1 MAVKA
6 RRKSGDGKRRIP
18 RAKYVFITGGVVSSL
33 GKGITA
39 SSLALLLKNRG
50 YRVATLKCDPYLNV
64 DPGTMNPFQHGEVYV
79 TDDGAETD
87 LDLGHYERFT
97 DTSMSRLNSVT
108 SGQIYEQVIQHER
121 DGDYLGGTV
130 QVIPHV
136 TNEIIERICQ
146 LAESEE
152 KPQVIITEV
161 GGTVGDIESLPF
173 LEAFRQFSLRTGPRN
188 SLFIHVTLL
197 PYIAAADELKT
208 KPTQHSVNRLREIG
222 LQPSVIVCR
231 SEKAVPRD
239 LREKIGLFCNVSPKD
254 VFAARDA
261 ETIYE
266 VPLLLEKE
274 GLAKSVIEKLGLKD
288 REPDMAGW
296 ANRVERIKKPADTVK
311 IAVVGKYVGLQD
323 AYKSIGEAFVHAGS
337 ELDTRVQT
345 TWIEAEDLEDKG
357 PEEVLRNYDGLLI
370 PGGFGS
376 RGTEGKIDA
385 VRYAREQGV
394 PFFGICFGLQ
404 MAVIEYARNVAG
416 IKNAS
421 SSEFGRSRNAVVD
434 LMPTQRGVLKKGG
447 TMRLGSWA
455 CHLKKGT
462 KALKAYGT
470 DLVHERHRHRYEFN
484 NKYKARMEKA
494 GMVFS
499 GVNPDEDLVE
509 MIELPDHPWFV
520 GCQFHPEL
528 KSRLAK
534 PHPLFVHFVKAAIQ
548 HQGARSV
555 KA

>member
-1 MAVKA
+1 M
-6 RRKSGDGKRRIP
+6 SP
-18 RAKYVFITGGVVSSL
+18 Q
-33 GKGITA
+33 
-39 SSLALLLKNRG
+39 LALLLKHRG

-64 DPGTMNPFQHGEVYV
+64 DPGTMNPFQHGEVFV

-97 DTSMSRLNSVT
+97 NTSMSKLNSVT
-108 SGQIYEQVIQHER
+108 SGQIYERVIQRER
-121 DGDYLGGTV
+121 DGEYLGGTV

-136 TNEIIERICQ
+136 TNEVIERICQ

-173 LEAFRQFSLRTGPRN
+173 LEAFRQFSLLVGPRN
-188 SLFIHVTLL
+188 CLFIHVTLL

-222 LQPSVIVCR
+222 LQPHVIVCR
-231 SEKAVPRD
+231 SEKAVPRE

-266 VPLLLEKE
+266 VPLMLEKE
-274 GLAKSVIEKLGLKD
+274 GLAKSVIDKLGMKD
-288 REPDMAGW
+288 REPDMTSW
-296 ANRVERIKKPADTVK
+296 ADRVERIKKPSDTVN

-323 AYKSIGEAFVHAGS
+323 AYKSIGEAFIHAGS
-337 ELDTRVQT
+337 ELDSAVKA
-345 TWIEAEDLEDKG
+345 TWIEAEEIEEKS
-357 PEEVLRNYDGLLI
+357 PEEILKSFDGLLI

-376 RGTEGKIDA
+376 RGTEGKISA
-385 VRYAREQGV
+385 IRYARETGI
-394 PFFGICFGLQ
+394 PFFGICLGLQ

-416 IKNAS
+416 IKNAT
-421 SSEFGRSRNAVVD
+421 SSEFGRSRNAVID
-434 LMPTQRGVLKKGG
+434 LMPTQRGIVKKGG

-462 KALKAYGT
+462 RAFKAYGT
-470 DLVHERHRHRYEFN
+470 ELIHERHRHRYEFN
-484 NKYKARMEKA
+484 NRFKPKMEQA

-499 GVNPDEDLVE
+499 GVNPDENLIE
-509 MIELPDHPWFV
+509 MIELPEHPWFV

-528 KSRLAK
+528 KSRLAN
-534 PHPLFVHFVKAAIQ
+534 PHPLFVNFVKAAIQ
-548 HQGARSV
+548 HKKERSE